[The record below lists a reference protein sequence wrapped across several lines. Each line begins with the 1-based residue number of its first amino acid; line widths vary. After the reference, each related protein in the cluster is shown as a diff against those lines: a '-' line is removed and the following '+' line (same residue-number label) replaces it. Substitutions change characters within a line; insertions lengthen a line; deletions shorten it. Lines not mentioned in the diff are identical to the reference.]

1 MKITVSS
8 IKIHPK
14 LLLILPLL
22 ASIIIIILIYGPSLN
37 FEGLY
42 SDDDRLISHAQA
54 LPGSNGFMLAWN
66 QGFFMQD
73 SLYWRP
79 FGLWTFQLGNLA
91 AEPFRM
97 AVQHAIQI
105 FTCCLLA
112 LSMHGLATRLS
123 ASSSIDRPFSPSTPW
138 IATLLAASPFLLES
152 TLWFAARFDLMLA
165 VLCCFLTSYAF
176 DFLQS
181 EDKRELPLTLT
192 YCILFTTLAL
202 FTKESAPFPIAMALA
217 CAAAASRRAFFSK
230 RMLLLL
236 TPIFVVALLWTIPL
250 TQALQV
256 DRAASLPKI
265 FDWEIGLLAAGGYGS
280 FFAIPWIA
288 HATGHV
294 IGLNGIG
301 PLYFFGGII
310 LMALLAT
317 AFFFYKTHRT
327 FMAKITSLWFF
338 CILFMSCVSALDPK
352 RSIMTEFFMS
362 ERYALSIIPL
372 ILLTWSTALGA
383 LQTQCPRHQSALRMG
398 VVFSTIL
405 STAFCATMSLNY
417 STKKMYWGSLGPVE
431 SSLSANYYGTILWNE
446 KEYKKGIDII
456 LARIQQLDLSS
467 SRWADAQLYWNQEL
481 IANGVDMLA
490 RAKQT
495 QQAIAIAERWQQK
508 KQAKEPIL
516 LTMATALAM
525 DGQCDKASRARAE
538 VDEVKKNIINS
549 PNDHEKRV
557 ERFYRYNFVF
567 EKVCGKKTLSN

>member
-1 MKITVSS
+1 MSS

-14 LLLILPLL
+14 LLLILPFL
-22 ASIIIIILIYGPSLN
+22 ASILIIFLIYGPSLN

-54 LPGSNGFMLAWN
+54 LPGLNGFTLAWT

-79 FGLWTFQLGNLA
+79 LGLWTFQLGNLA

-105 FTCCLLA
+105 FMCCLLA
-112 LSMHGLATRLS
+112 LSMHGLAKRLS
-123 ASSSIDRPFSPSTPW
+123 ASTSTDRPFSPSTPW
-138 IATLLAASPFLLES
+138 IATLLASSPFLLES
-152 TLWFAARFDLMLA
+152 TLWFAARFDLILA
-165 VLCCFLTSYAF
+165 VLCCFLTSHAF

-181 EDKRELPLTLT
+181 EDKRQLPVKIT
-192 YCILFTTLAL
+192 YCILLTSLAL
-202 FTKESAPFPIAMALA
+202 LTKESAPFPIAMALA
-217 CAAAASRRAFFSK
+217 CAAASSRRLFFSK

-236 TPIFVVALLWTIPL
+236 FPVFVIALLWTIPL
-250 TQALQV
+250 AHALQV

-280 FFAIPWIA
+280 FFAIPWLA

-294 IGLNGIG
+294 IPLNGMG
-301 PLYFFGGII
+301 PLHFFGGFI
-310 LMALLAT
+310 LMSLLAT
-317 AFFFYKTHRT
+317 ALFFYKTHRI
-327 FMAKITSLWFF
+327 FFAKITSLWFF

-372 ILLTWSTALGA
+372 ILLTWSIALGA
-383 LQTQCPRHQSALRMG
+383 LQAQFTLHKSVLRQG
-398 VVFSTIL
+398 FIFSMIL
-405 STAFCATMSLNY
+405 STAFCATMSINY
-417 STKKMYWGSLGPVE
+417 STKKMYWGSLGPAE

-446 KEYKKGIDII
+446 KEYKKGVDII

-467 SRWADAQLYWNQEL
+467 SRLADGQLYWNQEL
-481 IANGVDMLA
+481 IANGIDMLA

-508 KQAKEPIL
+508 NQAKEPIL

-525 DGQCDKASRARAE
+525 DGQCDKATQARAA
-538 VDEVKKNIINS
+538 VDEAKKNTINS

-567 EKVCGKKTLSN
+567 EKICNKNPLAK